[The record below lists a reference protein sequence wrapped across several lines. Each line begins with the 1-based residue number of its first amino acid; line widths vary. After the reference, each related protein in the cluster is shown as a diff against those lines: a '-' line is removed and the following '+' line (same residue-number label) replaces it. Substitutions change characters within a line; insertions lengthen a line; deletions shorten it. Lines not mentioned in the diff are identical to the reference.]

1 MHRNKSCQDSE
12 ERWNIAYEKLSEYF
26 WGDPT
31 SEDRAE
37 RIKVMASKLKL
48 AALPDLPGE
57 SFPSYRRYEETGQLD
72 EPESHLNSK
81 CWYDRIRSALKDRN
95 SEFFKEI
102 AEALALLRAA
112 PQPRKPYNNTL
123 FPYEELK
130 DTLANV
136 AFWMLG
142 FWPKFP
148 TRDDIIEAT
157 KKQFA
162 WKKVLAL
169 DRKTM
174 TPKDLENTSR
184 SKAGIESRQRQVE
197 ELVKKMSDRKNGE
210 IKWGQMFKELSI
222 DVVWPVKI
230 GRPRKQH

>member
-1 MHRNKSCQDSE
+1 MRYALRSEFKDYE

-37 RIKVMASKLKL
+37 RIKVMASKLKGF
-48 AALPDLPGE
+48 ALPDLPGE
-57 SFPSYRRYEETGQLD
+57 SFPSYRQYEELGKLD
-72 EPESHLNSK
+72 EPEGDDDSK
-81 CWYDRIRSALKDRN
+81 CLYYQIRSALKHRN

-102 AEALALLRAA
+102 ADALAILREA
-112 PQPRKPYNNTL
+112 PRSRKNDAE
-123 FPYEELK
+123 FPHEELK
-130 DTLANV
+130 DRLANV

-148 TRDDIIEAT
+148 TRDDIIAAT
-157 KKQFA
+157 KERFA
-162 WKKVLAL
+162 SAKVWAE
-169 DRKTM
+169 DRKKM
-174 TPKDLENTSR
+174 TPAQLEHTSR
-184 SKAGIESRQRQVE
+184 SKAGCERIRRQVD